1 MNTENREALVKYRI
15 EKAEESLREAEY
27 LAKGL
32 FWTTCANRLY
42 YLAFYAVSAILLLNG
57 HTIFTHKGVKN
68 LFNELFIK
76 TRILGYE
83 YTALYSELFDKRQK
97 GDYADLIN
105 WKSEDILPLIEPTKD
120 FIQTIKNLIETNT

>member
-1 MNTENREALVKYRI
+1 MNTENREALVKYRL
-15 EKAEESLREAEY
+15 EKAEESLQEAKY

-42 YLAFYAVSAILLLNG
+42 YAAFYAISSILLLKG
-57 HTIFTHKGVKN
+57 YTILTHKGVKS

-76 TRILGYE
+76 TRILDYK

-97 GDYADLIN
+97 GDYTDLIN
-105 WKSEDILPLIEPTKD
+105 WTEEDILPLIQPTKE
-120 FIQTIKNLIETNT
+120 FIETIKNLVATNN